1 MQRGPRRRQN
11 ACQLRD
17 REDEDEIEEELER
30 RDPYAALRGRR
41 HQRVILPRRREPGRR
56 SGFSRRA
63 FGYRPA
69 VAKLVYRPFGLLFS
83 VLGGILAGAV
93 FKRLWK
99 VYSGEKDP
107 PKAKES
113 EYGWKEVLPA
123 ALLQGAIFGLVK
135 AAIDRGGARA
145 FERLTGTWPGD

>member
-1 MQRGPRRRQN
+1 M
-11 ACQLRD
+11 
-17 REDEDEIEEELER
+17 
-30 RDPYAALRGRR
+30 
-41 HQRVILPRRREPGRR
+41 
-56 SGFSRRA
+56 
-63 FGYRPA
+63 
-69 VAKLVYRPFGLLFS
+69 AKLVYRPFGLLFS

-93 FKRLWK
+93 FKQLWK

-107 PKAKES
+107 PKPKES
-113 EYGWKEVLPA
+113 EYSWRELLPA

>member
-1 MQRGPRRRQN
+1 
-11 ACQLRD
+11 
-17 REDEDEIEEELER
+17 
-30 RDPYAALRGRR
+30 
-41 HQRVILPRRREPGRR
+41 
-56 SGFSRRA
+56 
-63 FGYRPA
+63 

-93 FKRLWK
+93 FKQLWK

-107 PKAKES
+107 PKARES
-113 EYGWKEVLPA
+113 EYG
-123 ALLQGAIFGLVK
+123 VK

>member
-1 MQRGPRRRQN
+1 MGAPAPVGPGLASLPAFAGRRR
-11 ACQLRD
+11 
-17 REDEDEIEEELER
+17 
-30 RDPYAALRGRR
+30 
-41 HQRVILPRRREPGRR
+41 
-56 SGFSRRA
+56 
-63 FGYRPA
+63 GYSTA
-69 VAKLVYRPFGLLFS
+69 VAKLIYRPFGLVFS
-83 VLGGILAGAV
+83 VLGGIVAGVV

-99 VYSGEKDP
+99 VYSGEQDP